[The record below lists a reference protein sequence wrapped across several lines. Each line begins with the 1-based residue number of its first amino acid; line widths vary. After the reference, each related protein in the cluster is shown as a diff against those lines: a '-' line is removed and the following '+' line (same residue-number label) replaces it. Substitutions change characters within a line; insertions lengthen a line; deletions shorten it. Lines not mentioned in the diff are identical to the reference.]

1 MVSRMPQPAVERF
14 ADMCGALG
22 AGSRLK
28 IMRLLLAAHPAGMVA
43 GEIQEHFGCSGS
55 TLSHHLD
62 KLRVEGLVKVRRDGT
77 FLWYS
82 ADTRALR
89 ELLAFL
95 YAECCTKNPVVL
107 LDDIVGPGR
116 AETRLTEPVA
126 KKGSEN
132 ARKSRKRAGA

>member
-1 MVSRMPQPAVERF
+1 MSRKPQPTVERF

-22 AGSRLK
+22 AGSGLK

-43 GEIQEHFGCSGS
+43 GEIHDHFGCSGS
-55 TLSHHLD
+55 TLSHHLE

-95 YAECCTKNPVVL
+95 YAECCTKNRVVL
-107 LDDIVGPGR
+107 LDEIASLGW

-126 KKGSEN
+126 MKGSEN
-132 ARKSRKRAGA
+132 ARRSRKRSSA